1 MTTYPCTILSTW
13 SVPTT
18 ARQAVKI
25 TTPKGGSVTIT
36 RLDIDLLTNEEW
48 AVTEKLLA
56 KQWDST
62 NPMEYIMQLTREEL
76 LLLQSAS
83 KRCVPVPEAKPQ
95 TAPQMDSKG
104 LSVITDL
111 DYLNSLRIT
120 DKPKS
125 FAQRKFERSKRIQA
139 NNFSIRSGRCA
150 TPSCNG
156 KLRLKNHGSWIGYYC
171 PICKGGGSITVK
183 K

>member
-13 SVPTT
+13 TVPTT

-36 RLDIDLLTNEEW
+36 RLDIDLLTTEEW
-48 AVTEKLLA
+48 NVTEKLLA

-62 NPMEYIMQLTREEL
+62 NPMEYTMQLTREEL

-83 KRCVPVPEAKPQ
+83 KRCAPIPEAKPQ
-95 TAPQMDSKG
+95 TAPQIASKG
-104 LSVITDL
+104 LNVITDA
-111 DYLNSLRIT
+111 
-120 DKPKS
+120 KPKS

-139 NNFSIRSGRCA
+139 SNFSILSGRCA

-156 KLRLKNHGSWIGYYC
+156 KLRLKNHGSWVGYYC